1 MDDLSGARVGL
12 LAHQLAVPPEM
23 AQAAVDAEGVREKK
37 RRALPSVLIVYL
49 NLALWL
55 FPDQG
60 MRACLRELAAG
71 MPQLVEGLAGWRN
84 VASTSVSEARQR
96 VGPGVM
102 WRIFSQLAGPMGGP
116 GSRWRGR
123 RVCAVDG
130 TEVKVPDSEV
140 SAGFFAGPKSSPFPV
155 LRLVAL
161 AECHTRSVISAVWS
175 AYSTGERTLVH
186 RLLPAFGDGMLVIFD
201 RGFCSHLFFRDAAA
215 TGADLLF
222 RVSASFSLH
231 PARVLADG
239 TYLAELKPRVKR
251 DGPPITVRV
260 IEYSVTST
268 TSRILRRT
276 TSEVFCLVTNLL
288 DPAQAPAPEL
298 IGLYRRRW
306 NIETVFKALKVDIG
320 AARPVLRSACPDT
333 IIAEIWSLLA
343 VYQILLRLAG
353 AALIGHRP
361 GGQDDA
367 GLGEV
372 SIKNAHGALRRTIGQ
387 AADRLGDLMKAFAE
401 EVWATLVQARPPRA
415 APRKRKAR
423 RGERSPTQTV
433 THKIIMHRMR
443 QPRTL
448 PQAA

>member
-1 MDDLSGARVGL
+1 MDDLGGAQVGL
-12 LAHQLAVPPEM
+12 LAHPLAVPQEM
-23 AQAAVDAEGVREKK
+23 VQAAVDAEGVREKK

-49 NLALWL
+49 NLALWI

-71 MPQLVEGLAGWRN
+71 MPQLVAGLAEWRN
-84 VASTSVSEARQR
+84 VASTSVSEARER

-102 WRIFSQLAGPMGGP
+102 WHLFSQLAGPMGGRD
-116 GSRWRGR
+116 SRWWGR

-130 TEVKVPDSEV
+130 TELKVPDSEV
-140 SAGFFAGPKSSPFPV
+140 NAGFFAGPKSSPFPV

-161 AECHTRSVISAVWS
+161 AECHTRSVINAVWP
-175 AYSTGERTLVH
+175 AYSAGERTLVH
-186 RLLPAFGDGMLVIFD
+186 RLLPAFGTGMLVIFD

-222 RVSASFSLH
+222 RVSASFSLA
-231 PARVLADG
+231 PVRVLEDG
-239 TYLAELKPRVKR
+239 TYLARLNPRVKR
-251 DGPPITVRV
+251 DGQPITVRV
-260 IEYSVTST
+260 IEYSVAST
-268 TSRILRRT
+268 TTTILRRT

-288 DPAQAPAPEL
+288 NPLEAPAPAL
-298 IGLYRRRW
+298 IGLYRQRW
-306 NIETVFKALKVDIG
+306 SIETVFKALKVDIG
-320 AARPVLRSACPDT
+320 AARPVLRSARPET
-333 IIAEIWSLLA
+333 VIAEIWSLLA

-361 GGQDDA
+361 DGGPSA
-367 GLGEV
+367 GPGEV

-387 AADRLGDLMKAFAE
+387 AADRLGDMMKAFAE
-401 EVWATLVQARPPRA
+401 EVWATLVPARPPRT

-423 RGERSPTQTV
+423 RGQKSPTQTV
-433 THKIIMHRMR
+433 KHTIIMHRMR
-443 QPRTL
+443 PPTAL